1 MRLVIALGGNALIRR
16 GERPDADTQQ
26 ERTRALARA
35 LAPLASK
42 HEVVLCHG
50 NGPQIGVLALE
61 SAADLQLTRPFP
73 LDTLVAETQGLIGY
87 WLAQGLR
94 SEGIAR
100 PPIAIV
106 TETLVAR
113 DDPAFGN
120 PTKFIGSAYSEPEAD
135 EAARDRGWTFGR
147 DADLIR
153 RTVPSPRAERTV
165 EIDEVVLLL
174 KAGRTV
180 ICGGGGGVP
189 VVAEG
194 AELRGIEAIVDKDD
208 TAANLAVDITADLL
222 VILTDVPAL
231 LHNFGSTDPQPITVI
246 SADDAA
252 ALDLPPGSMGPKIR
266 SCVEF
271 VRATGRPARIG
282 SLDDAAA
289 VVEGTSGTTISA

>member
-35 LAPLASK
+35 LAPVASQ

-50 NGPQIGVLALE
+50 NGPQVGVLALE

-73 LDTLVAETQGLIGY
+73 LDTLVAETQGMIGY
-87 WLAQGLR
+87 WLARGLR
-94 SEGIAR
+94 SEGSAR
-100 PPIAIV
+100 PPIAMV

-113 DDPAFGN
+113 DDPAFGI
-120 PTKFIGSAYSEPEAD
+120 PTKFIGPAYSAAEAD
-135 EAARDRGWTFGR
+135 EAERVRGWTFGR
-147 DADLIR
+147 DGDRIR

-174 KAGRTV
+174 EAGRTV

-189 VVAEG
+189 VIAEG
-194 AELRGIEAIVDKDD
+194 PELRGIEAIVDKDD
-208 TAANLAVDITADLL
+208 TAANLAIGIAADLL

-231 LHNFGSTDPQPITVI
+231 VRGFGSADPQPITAI
-246 SADDAA
+246 SAQDAA
-252 ALDLPPGSMGPKIR
+252 TLDLPPGSMGPKVR

-282 SLDDAAA
+282 SLDEAAA
-289 VVEGTSGTTISA
+289 VVEGTSGTTISP